1 MKNSCSKKKSSRKHR
16 GVEMNNNFKEEEA
29 LGKAFDIKLMKRL
42 LKYTRPYWGL
52 LVICILLLTLITGA
66 DLSRPYLIK
75 MAIDN
80 HILAYDAPMAAFDTA
95 PTYPSVKYKDKYY
108 VRENLIVKEQKSVEK
123 HQIVKVGK
131 DYYLI
136 NGAFGEASVSDLT
149 AAKEDERYAVSDVVN
164 TYYGELLSK
173 EEYKAFRKQDKTG
186 IKKISIIF
194 LLTILGSFLLNY
206 IQVYILN
213 YTGQK
218 IIYNMRQE
226 LFAHLQKLSL
236 SFFDRNPVGRLVT
249 RVTNDMENLNE
260 MYTAV
265 LVNLFKDVLML
276 CGIVIIMLKM
286 NAQVALVSFIIIPL
300 IILSAS
306 IFRIKARNAYRQTR
320 VKLAKINATLSEN
333 ISGMRTIQ
341 IFNRE
346 SYKYKDFED
355 INMDHREASMRE
367 LFVFAVFR
375 PSMDLIY
382 SLALS
387 LLIWYGGARMLSGT
401 LPFGVLFA
409 FINYIEQFF
418 QPINDLTE
426 KFNILQSAMASSERI
441 FLLLDEKET
450 ISNPAV
456 PAALGRIMGDI
467 EFKNVWFAYE
477 GENWVLRDVSF
488 KINSGET
495 TAFVGATGAGKTSI
509 ISLISRLYDIQK
521 GSIFIDGKNIKEI
534 DKYELRLQIG
544 AVLQDVF
551 LFSGDIKSNIRL
563 NEDNIDIE
571 AIRRAS
577 SFVNADKFIEKLTK
591 GYDEEVK
598 ERGATFSAGQRQLLA
613 FARALAFDPSVLVL
627 DEATSNIDTETEI
640 LIQDA
645 IKKVI
650 KDRTTIVI
658 AHRLSTIQHANNII
672 VLHKGKVR
680 EMGTHQE
687 LLDKKGMYY
696 DLYLLQYKES

>member
-1 MKNSCSKKKSSRKHR
+1 
-16 GVEMNNNFKEEEA
+16 MNKNFKEEEA

-42 LKYTRPYWGL
+42 IKYTGPYWSL
-52 LVICILLLTLITGA
+52 LLLCILLLTLITAA
-66 DLSRPYLIK
+66 DLARPYLIK
-75 MAIDN
+75 TAIDD
-80 HILAYDAPMAAFDTA
+80 HISAYDSAMSVYDSKPE
-95 PTYPSVKYKDKYY
+95 YPGVRHRNRYY
-108 VRENLIVKEQKSVEK
+108 VREQLLPEGSETEEK
-123 HQIVKVGK
+123 AQIVKIG
-131 DYYLI
+131 DSYYLI
-136 NGAFGEASVSDLT
+136 SGVLDKPEQSDLT
-149 AAKEDERYAVSDVVN
+149 VKREGERYEITSSAG
-164 TYYGELLSK
+164 TFYGELLTD
-173 EEYKAFRKQDKTG
+173 EEYGSFREQDKAG
-186 IKKISIIF
+186 IKRIALIF

-206 IQVYILN
+206 MQVYILN

-226 LFAHLQKLSL
+226 LFAHIHKLPL

-265 LVNLFKDVLML
+265 LVNLFKDILML
-276 CGIVIIMLKM
+276 CGIIIIMLRM
-286 NAQVALVSFIIIPL
+286 NTRMALISFTIIPL
-300 IILSAS
+300 IILSAA
-306 IFRIKARNAYRQTR
+306 IFRSKARDAYRQTR

-333 ISGMRTIQ
+333 ISGMRIIQ

-346 SYKYKDFED
+346 SYKYKEFEE
-355 INMDHREASMRE
+355 INKEHNIAGMRE

-387 LLIWYGGARMLSGT
+387 LLIWYGGARMLSGG

-450 ISNPAV
+450 LENP
-456 PAALGRIMGDI
+456 PAPIPLGRIRGDI

-477 GENWVLRDVSF
+477 GENWVLRDISF
-488 KINSGET
+488 RINAGET
-495 TAFVGATGAGKTSI
+495 AAFVGATGAGKTSI
-509 ISLISRLYDIQK
+509 ISLIGRLYDIQK
-521 GSIFIDGKNIKEI
+521 GEILIDGKNIREL
-534 DKYELRLQIG
+534 DKYQLRSRIG
-544 AVLQDVF
+544 TVLQDVF

-563 NEDNIDIE
+563 NESRIDDE
-571 AIRRAS
+571 TVMRAS
-577 SFVNADKFIEKLTK
+577 RFVNADRFIEKLPR
-591 GYDEEVK
+591 GYAEEVA
-598 ERGATFSAGQRQLLA
+598 ERGATFSSGQRQLLA
-613 FARALAFDPSVLVL
+613 FARALAFDPSILVL
-627 DEATSNIDTETEI
+627 DEATSNIDTETEM

-658 AHRLSTIQHANNII
+658 AHRLSTIQHANRII
-672 VLHKGKVR
+672 VLHKGKLR

-696 DLYLLQYKES
+696 DLYLLQYKE

>member
-1 MKNSCSKKKSSRKHR
+1 MFFAKQIHR
-16 GVEMNNNFKEEEA
+16 GVKMNNNLKEEEA

-42 LKYTRPYWGL
+42 LKYTKPYWWML
-52 LVICILLLTLITGA
+52 LICILMLTLITAA
-66 DLSRPYLIK
+66 DLARPYLIK

-80 HILAYDAPMAAFDTA
+80 HISAYDAPMAAFNKE
-95 PTYPSVKYKDKYY
+95 PEYPSVKYKDKYY
-108 VRENLIVKEQKSVEK
+108 VRESLLAKEHKIEERYQL
-123 HQIVKVGK
+123 VKVGK

-136 NGAFGEASVSDLT
+136 KGAFDKNSASDLT
-149 AAKEDERYAVSDVVN
+149 AVKEGN
-164 TYYGELLSK
+164 FYGELLSK
-173 EEYKAFRKQDKTG
+173 DEYKAFRAQDKAG
-186 IKKISIIF
+186 IKRISIIF
-194 LLTILGSFLLNY
+194 LLIILGSFILNY

-226 LFAHLQKLSL
+226 LFTHLQKLSL
-236 SFFDRNPVGRLVT
+236 SFFDWNPVGRLVT

-286 NAQVALVSFIIIPL
+286 NAQVALVSFIVIPL
-300 IILSAS
+300 IIVSAS

-341 IFNRE
+341 LFNRE
-346 SYKYKDFED
+346 HYNYKEFEN
-355 INMDHREASMRE
+355 INKEYREASMRE

-387 LLIWYGGARMLSGT
+387 LLIWHGGARMLSGT

-450 ISNPAV
+450 INNPAV
-456 PAALGRIMGDI
+456 PDALGRIKGDI

-495 TAFVGATGAGKTSI
+495 AAFVGATGAGKTSI

-521 GSIFIDGKNIKEI
+521 GEILIDGKNIKNV
-534 DKYELRLQIG
+534 DKYELRSQIG
-544 AVLQDVF
+544 TVLQDVF

-563 NEDNIDIE
+563 NEASIDNE
-571 AIRRAS
+571 AIKRAS
-577 SFVNADKFIEKLTK
+577 SFVNADKFIEKLPK

-598 ERGATFSAGQRQLLA
+598 ERGTTFSSGQRQLLA
-613 FARALAFDPSVLVL
+613 FARALAFDPAVLVL
-627 DEATSNIDTETEI
+627 DEATSNIDTETEM

-645 IKKVI
+645 INKVI

>member
-1 MKNSCSKKKSSRKHR
+1 MS
-16 GVEMNNNFKEEEA
+16 NNLREEEA

-42 LKYTRPYWGL
+42 LKYTKPYWGVL
-52 LVICILLLTLITGA
+52 ALCILLLTLITAA
-66 DLSRPYLIK
+66 DLARPYLIK
-75 MAIDN
+75 TAIDN
-80 HILAYDAPMAAFDTA
+80 HISAYDAPMTAFSKE
-95 PTYPSVKYKDKYY
+95 PGYPSVKYKDKYY
-108 VRENLIVKEQKSVEK
+108 VRKSLLPKEQTAANTY
-123 HQIVKVGK
+123 QIIKVVKN
-131 DYYLI
+131 YYLI
-136 NGAFGEASVSDLT
+136 NGAFDEASMPELRVIKVAES
-149 AAKEDERYAVSDVVN
+149 YAVSSSDN
-164 TYYGELLSK
+164 TYFGELLTK
-173 EEYKAFRKQDKTG
+173 EEYKAFRVQDKTG
-186 IKKISIIF
+186 IKNISLIF

-226 LFAHLQKLSL
+226 LFTHLQRLSL

-260 MYTAV
+260 MYSAV

-276 CGIVIIMLKM
+276 CGIIIIMLKM
-286 NAQVALVSFIIIPL
+286 NAQVAIVSFIIMPL
-300 IILSAS
+300 IIVSAS
-306 IFRIKARNAYRQTR
+306 IFRIHARNAYRQTR
-320 VKLAKINATLSEN
+320 VKLARINATLSEN
-333 ISGMRTIQ
+333 ISGMRIIQ
-341 IFNRE
+341 IFNKE
-346 SYKYKDFED
+346 NYKYDEFEG
-355 INMDHREASMRE
+355 INKEHNEASMRE

-375 PSMDLIY
+375 PSMDLLY

-387 LLIWYGGARMLSGT
+387 LLIWYGGARILSGT
-401 LPFGVLFA
+401 LSFGVLFA

-450 ISNPAV
+450 IENPAV
-456 PAALGRIMGDI
+456 PISLGKIRGDI

-477 GENWVLRDVSF
+477 GENWVLRDVSLR
-488 KINSGET
+488 INAGET
-495 TAFVGATGAGKTSI
+495 AAFVGATGAGKTSI

-521 GSIFIDGKNIKEI
+521 GEILIDGKNIKEI
-534 DKYELRLQIG
+534 DKYELRAQIG
-544 AVLQDVF
+544 TVLQDVF

-563 NEDNIDIE
+563 NEDSIGDE
-571 AIRRAS
+571 TIRRVS
-577 SFVNADKFIEKLTK
+577 SFVNADKFIEKLPK

-627 DEATSNIDTETEI
+627 DEATSNIDTETEM

-645 IKKVI
+645 INKVI

-658 AHRLSTIQHANNII
+658 AHRLSTIQHANKII

-687 LLDKKGMYY
+687 LLDKNGMYH

>member
-1 MKNSCSKKKSSRKHR
+1 
-16 GVEMNNNFKEEEA
+16 MNKNFKEEEA
-29 LGKAFDIKLMKRL
+29 LGKAFDIKLMRRL

-52 LVICILLLTLITGA
+52 LLLCIFLLTLITAA
-66 DLSRPYLIK
+66 DLARPYLIK
-75 MAIDN
+75 TAIDD
-80 HILAYDAPMAAFDTA
+80 HISAYDSVMSVYDSKPE
-95 PTYPSVKYKDKYY
+95 YPAVRYKDRYY
-108 VRENLIVKEQKSVEK
+108 VRERLLPEGVETVEK
-123 HQIVKVGK
+123 SQIVKIGGN
-131 DYYLI
+131 YYLI
-136 NGAFGEASVSDLT
+136 SGAIDKPALPGLTVKKEGESYEIASPGGT
-149 AAKEDERYAVSDVVN
+149 F
-164 TYYGELLSK
+164 YGELLTG
-173 EEYKAFRKQDKTG
+173 EEYRNFRDQDKAG
-186 IKKISIIF
+186 IKRIALIF

-226 LFAHLQKLSL
+226 LFAHIHRLSL
-236 SFFDRNPVGRLVT
+236 SFFDRSPVGRLVT

-265 LVNLFKDVLML
+265 LVNLFKDILML
-276 CGIVIIMLKM
+276 CGIIMIMLRM
-286 NAQVALVSFIIIPL
+286 NTRMALISFTIIPL
-300 IILSAS
+300 IILSAA
-306 IFRIKARNAYRQTR
+306 IFRSKARDAYRQTR

-333 ISGMRTIQ
+333 ISGMRIIQ

-346 SYKYKDFED
+346 NYKYREFEG
-355 INMDHREASMRE
+355 INREYNIAGMRE

-387 LLIWYGGARMLSGT
+387 LLIWYGGARMLSGE

-450 ISNPAV
+450 LENPPV
-456 PAALGRIMGDI
+456 PVSLGRIRGDI

-477 GENWVLRDVSF
+477 GENWVLRDISF
-488 KINSGET
+488 RINAGET
-495 TAFVGATGAGKTSI
+495 AAFVGATGAGKTSI
-509 ISLISRLYDIQK
+509 ISLIGRLYDIQK
-521 GSIFIDGKNIKEI
+521 GEILIDGKNIREL
-534 DKYELRLQIG
+534 DKYQLRSQIG
-544 AVLQDVF
+544 TVLQDVF

-563 NEDNIDIE
+563 NEDRIDDE
-571 AIRRAS
+571 TVIRS
-577 SFVNADKFIEKLTK
+577 SRFVNADRFIEKLPK
-591 GYDEEVK
+591 GYDEEVA
-598 ERGATFSAGQRQLLA
+598 ERGATFSSGQRQLLA
-613 FARALAFDPSVLVL
+613 FARALAFDPSILVL
-627 DEATSNIDTETEI
+627 DEATSNIDTETEM

-650 KDRTTIVI
+650 RDRTTIVI
-658 AHRLSTIQHANNII
+658 AHRLSTIQHANRII

-687 LLDKKGMYY
+687 LLDKRGMYY
-696 DLYLLQYKES
+696 DLYLLQYKEG